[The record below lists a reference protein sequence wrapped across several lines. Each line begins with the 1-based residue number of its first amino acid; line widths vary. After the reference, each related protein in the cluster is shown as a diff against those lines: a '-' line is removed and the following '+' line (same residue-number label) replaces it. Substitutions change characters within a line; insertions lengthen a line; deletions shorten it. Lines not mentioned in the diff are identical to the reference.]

1 MESSQNKNN
10 KNNLDIAIK
19 LDESIRYLLKS
30 AKDFR
35 KGNEDMADLIAQL
48 SSVLDNVEKTL
59 NIVEEKYYSMLE
71 RYKNGGEINPI
82 ILEKFVENLENLT
95 HVLDNVEKITKNLNS
110 EIDKH
115 VNSMSKLDDTI
126 SKLKF
131 VNTEISNEVISEF
144 EKVFS
149 IIKNNKEKLNE
160 LINKNQALENRL
172 KELLLEIDSMIDEN
186 K

>member
-1 MESSQNKNN
+1 MESSQ

-19 LDESIRYLLKS
+19 LDESIRHLLKS

-35 KGNEDMADLIAQL
+35 KGNEDMANLINQL

-71 RYKNGGEINPI
+71 RHKSGGEINPI

-95 HVLDNVEKITKNLNS
+95 HVMENVEKMTKNLNS

-115 VNSMSKLDDTI
+115 INSISKLDDTI
-126 SKLKF
+126 SKLKL
-131 VNTEISNEVISEF
+131 VNTEMSNEVISEF

-149 IIKNNKEKLNE
+149 IVKNNKEKLKE
-160 LINKNQALENRL
+160 LVDKNQALENRL
-172 KELLLEIDSMIDEN
+172 KELLLEIDNMLNEN